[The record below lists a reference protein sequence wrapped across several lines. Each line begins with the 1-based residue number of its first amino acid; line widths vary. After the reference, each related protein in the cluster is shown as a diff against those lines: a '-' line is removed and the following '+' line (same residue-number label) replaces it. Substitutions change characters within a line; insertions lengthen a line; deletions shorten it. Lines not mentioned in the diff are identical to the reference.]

1 MSVRRWESSS
11 CASHGSNKTIYLTLE
26 RSAFVQANSIV
37 VHKSQHLKHQM
48 SSVVPAK
55 TSLSLVGHLRLR
67 LEEILKFYKFFHQKG
82 KVLWVSGSTDLFL
95 CLTHIQ
101 RCQRPKK
108 TFDLCLFF
116 FFFCRILNIY
126 NWKYFFSVFNCH
138 NNVACSFQ
146 AMMQAPGGLGRTRAE
161 QWVHM
166 ALRRGTAGCVKMGM
180 AFCYLLNHIDR
191 KTNREG
197 QTEMERREFKA
208 KKGDVW

>member
-67 LEEILKFYKFFHQKG
+67 LEEILKFYKFCHQKG

-116 FFFCRILNIY
+116 FFFVEFWTFIIENIFFLCSTVIIMLPVHSKQWCRHQEG
-126 NWKYFFSVFNCH
+126 W
-138 NNVACSFQ
+138 A
-146 AMMQAPGGLGRTRAE
+146 GLG
-161 QWVHM
+161 QSS
-166 ALRRGTAGCVKMGM
+166 GCIW
-180 AFCYLLNHIDR
+180 FW
-191 KTNREG
+191 EG
-197 QTEMERREFKA
+197 ELQA
-208 KKGDVW
+208 VWKWAWHFVTC